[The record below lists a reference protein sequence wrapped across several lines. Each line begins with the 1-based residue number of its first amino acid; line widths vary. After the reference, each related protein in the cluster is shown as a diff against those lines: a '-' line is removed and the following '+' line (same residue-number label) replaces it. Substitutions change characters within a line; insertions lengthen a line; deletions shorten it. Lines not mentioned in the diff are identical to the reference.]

1 MNEKL
6 EIFLDSSTVAW
17 DNIYRGAGKPVNI
30 TTFVE
35 RGWRCLGHGESGV
48 TVRGESRISD
58 ESLSAIL
65 FLREA
70 SRGGSID

>member
-30 TTFVE
+30 TTFVDAV
-35 RGWRCLGHGESGV
+35 GGV
-48 TVRGESRISD
+48 WDTANLVSPCGESRISD